1 MTEDEIVDDSMDI
14 NLSKLWVQSVI
25 RELRSHKP
33 HNQKKQNKTK
43 YIYIYSFGL
52 RSDMTYEII
61 TYIEMPR
68 ILSEP
73 RRGQFDRFIM
83 PSCYIG
89 TETK

>member
-1 MTEDEIVDDSMDI
+1 MKVEVGGKEIECPSIPLDS
-14 NLSKLWVQSVI
+14 
-25 RELRSHKP
+25 
-33 HNQKKQNKTK
+33 
-43 YIYIYSFGL
+43 GL
-52 RSDMTYEII
+52 TYEII

-73 RRGQFDRFIM
+73 RRGQFDRFII

>member
-1 MTEDEIVDDSMDI
+1 MSSSIPLDS
-14 NLSKLWVQSVI
+14 
-25 RELRSHKP
+25 
-33 HNQKKQNKTK
+33 
-43 YIYIYSFGL
+43 GL
-52 RSDMTYEII
+52 TYEII

-89 TETK
+89 PETK